1 VNQSHLFQENLSH
14 KNSLRELKELNEL
27 NEEKISGLPEVFNG
41 ERRREERIP
50 VNDIPVEITGTDR
63 AGQHFNEQ
71 ALVKDVNDLGC
82 RFDTRAQL
90 RCGDIVAVK
99 PLEPNEKV
107 LKDVQSQLFEV
118 MWAANHGTKCTVGTR
133 RLQGEKLA
141 NAKFLPP
148 NDSSRVPTK

>member
-1 VNQSHLFQENLSH
+1 
-14 KNSLRELKELNEL
+14 LNEL
-27 NEEKISGLPEVFNG
+27 NEEKISGLPEVCSG

-148 NDSSRVPTK
+148 NDSSRAPAK

>member
-1 VNQSHLFQENLSH
+1 M
-14 KNSLRELKELNEL
+14 
-27 NEEKISGLPEVFNG
+27 ITG

-71 ALVKDVNDLGC
+71 AFVKDVTDLGC
-82 RFDTRAQL
+82 CFDTRAQL
-90 RCGDIVAVK
+90 RFGDIVAVK
-99 PLEPNEKV
+99 PLEPSEKV
-107 LKDVQSQLFEV
+107 LKEVQSQLFEV

-148 NDSSRVPTK
+148 NDSSRAPAK

>member
-1 VNQSHLFQENLSH
+1 M
-14 KNSLRELKELNEL
+14 NEL
-27 NEEKISGLPEVFNG
+27 NEEKISGLPEVYSG

-99 PLEPNEKV
+99 PLEPGEKALAV
-107 LKDVQSQLFEV
+107 DQSPLLLFEV

-148 NDSSRVPTK
+148 NDSSRAPAK

>member
-27 NEEKISGLPEVFNG
+27 NEEKISGLPEVYSG

-148 NDSSRVPTK
+148 NDSSRAPAK

>member
-1 VNQSHLFQENLSH
+1 V
-14 KNSLRELKELNEL
+14 
-27 NEEKISGLPEVFNG
+27 ING

-63 AGQHFNEQ
+63 AGDHFSER
-71 ALVKDVNDLGC
+71 AFVKDVTDLSC

-99 PLEPNEKV
+99 PLEPGEKV
-107 LKDVQSQLFEV
+107 LADNQSQLFEV

-141 NAKFLPP
+141 NAKFPPP
-148 NDSSRVPTK
+148 NDSSRVPAK

>member
-1 VNQSHLFQENLSH
+1 MNQSHLFQENLSH

-148 NDSSRVPTK
+148 NDSSRAPAK

>member
-1 VNQSHLFQENLSH
+1 M
-14 KNSLRELKELNEL
+14 
-27 NEEKISGLPEVFNG
+27 ITG

-148 NDSSRVPTK
+148 NDSSRAPAK